1 MVVLAQSPG
10 WNPVPVL
17 WPYNCVSVSEICHCI
32 EHLKGHS
39 VLYTIR
45 ELPLWQDP
53 QDNPVPA
60 QAGWRAE
67 VTMSGHLPARPSP
80 CRGGHLAQKFQGCQ
94 KWVRGTDP
102 NCFPTGYQFTGSRIL
117 RDLRG
122 DLASLV

>member
-17 WPYNCVSVSEICHCI
+17 WPYNCVLVSEICHCT

-60 QAGWRAE
+60 QAGWRAG
-67 VTMSGHLPARPSP
+67 VTHVWSPACQTLTLQGWPPGPEIPGVPGMGSGDRPQLLPNWISVHWVQNSQGP
-80 CRGGHLAQKFQGCQ
+80 GG
-94 KWVRGTDP
+94 
-102 NCFPTGYQFTGSRIL
+102 
-117 RDLRG
+117 
-122 DLASLV
+122 